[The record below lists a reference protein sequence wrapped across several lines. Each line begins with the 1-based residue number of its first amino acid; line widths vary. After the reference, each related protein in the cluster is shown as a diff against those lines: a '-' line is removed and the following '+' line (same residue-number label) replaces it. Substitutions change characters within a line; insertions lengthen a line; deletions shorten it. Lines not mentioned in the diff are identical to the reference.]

1 MTTAKIKWHASRPR
15 KALPRDDLLTD
26 AERDSAMGQITPP
39 PPQVVVVRQ
48 GHSGCFW
55 FLIFLLIAVVIVGII
70 IFLSVMG
77 ILGALFG

>member
-1 MTTAKIKWHASRPR
+1 
-15 KALPRDDLLTD
+15 
-26 AERDSAMGQITPP
+26 MGQTTPP

-55 FLIFLLIAVVIVGII
+55 FLIFLLIGVVIVGIVI
-70 IFLSVMG
+70 SLSVMG